1 VPSPLTSAAARVAA
15 LLLALL
21 AAAGIARAQAPAVD
35 LYLFWR
41 AGCPH
46 CEREIAF
53 LDRLAAR
60 EPALR
65 VHQFEIY
72 RDRAN
77 ATLMMRVADRLG
89 VEGGSVPFTVIGNRA
104 WSGYLDDSTTGRELE
119 AKVAECLAGGCPDAV
134 APILRG
140 EAGGG
145 TTTRGPAAL
154 PAAVNLPLFGPVSTA
169 ALSLPALT
177 VLLAA
182 VDGFNPCAMWVL
194 VFLLGLLAGMRDRTR
209 MWLLGGAFVA
219 ASGLVYLLIL
229 GAWLNVLLFAGAIIW
244 VRLAVGAVALAGGAH
259 YVRSFFRGGPAVCE
273 VTAPARRQQVLARL
287 KDLAGRGDFLAAL
300 AGIVALA
307 LAVNVV
313 EFLCSAGIPAVYTQV
328 LALAALPP
336 WQYAAYLLLYVAVFM
351 LDDIIV
357 LAVALKSL
365 EVTGMTGT
373 YSRWSG
379 LVGGVVLIAIGAA
392 LIAKPEWLSFG

>member
-1 VPSPLTSAAARVAA
+1 M
-15 LLLALL
+15 
-21 AAAGIARAQAPAVD
+21 D
-35 LYLFWR
+35 
-41 AGCPH
+41 
-46 CEREIAF
+46 F
-53 LDRLAAR
+53 LGRLAAR

-65 VHQFEIY
+65 VHKLEIY

-89 VEGGSVPFTVIGNRA
+89 AEGGSVPFTVIGDRA
-104 WSGYLDDSTTGRELE
+104 WTGYLDDATTGRELE
-119 AKVAECLAGGCPDAV
+119 AKVAQCLASGCPDRV
-134 APILRG
+134 APIMRG
-140 EAGGG
+140 EAAGG
-145 TTTRGPAAL
+145 TTTPGAAPL
-154 PAAVNLPLFGPVSTA
+154 PETVNLPLFGPVSTA

-194 VFLLGLLAGMRDRTR
+194 VFLLGLLAGMRDRAR

-219 ASGLVYLLIL
+219 ASALVYLLIL
-229 GAWLNVLLFAGAIIW
+229 SAWLNVLLFAGAIIW

-259 YVRSFFRGGPAVCE
+259 YVRSFFSGTPAVCE
-273 VTAPARRQQVLARL
+273 VTAPAQRQRVLARL
-287 KDLAGRGDFLAAL
+287 KDLAGRRDFVVAL
-300 AGIVALA
+300 GGIVALA
-307 LAVNVV
+307 FAVNVV

-328 LALAALPP
+328 LALAALPA

-351 LDDIIV
+351 LDDLVV

-365 EVTGMTGT
+365 EVSGMTGA
-373 YSRWSG
+373 YSRWAG